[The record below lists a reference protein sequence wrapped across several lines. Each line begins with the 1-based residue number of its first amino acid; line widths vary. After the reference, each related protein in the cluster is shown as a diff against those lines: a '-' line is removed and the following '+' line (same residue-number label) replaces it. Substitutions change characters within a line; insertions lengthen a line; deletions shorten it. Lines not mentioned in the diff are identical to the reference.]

1 MLFQI
6 TEHSITGCWYGRR
19 NAEEKAVSSDELY
32 TVLRGFSS
40 WIGQA
45 QHISATKIED
55 VSSTAP
61 FTVYMKDCAS
71 HDSKFMFAL
80 WLSSNRDDNQKVY
93 ALNVEQAPNTDHVVS
108 RRDFNPGE
116 IPGFPAYIF
125 VDTSRCK
132 LYTLKPHDI
141 LNTGR
146 KQFDAAVRYY
156 MEMHHGSIERSIA
169 VEQDGTRIV
178 SLNMVGENGETL
190 SPKFESEIERQPT
203 SSDEIINR
211 CSEIRKVIRIRKLR
225 NLPIAE
231 KRSLLAGMLE
241 FFSASVDDSDIVD
254 SNRVKL
260 EFDVRLTRQ
269 EVKKILRHQENNIA
283 NEEIGFKFKND
294 QKVLWANNTIIRKN
308 IEIPLDETDAI
319 VSSANL
325 LAGLEAV
332 RDFIV

>member
-1 MLFQI
+1 
-6 TEHSITGCWYGRR
+6 
-19 NAEEKAVSSDELY
+19 
-32 TVLRGFSS
+32 
-40 WIGQA
+40 
-45 QHISATKIED
+45 
-55 VSSTAP
+55 
-61 FTVYMKDCAS
+61 
-71 HDSKFMFAL
+71 MFAL

-93 ALNVEQAPNTDHVVS
+93 ALNVEQAPNTNHVVS

-125 VDTSRCK
+125 VDTSRCR

-178 SLNMVGENGETL
+178 SLNMVGENGEPL

-203 SSDEIINR
+203 SSDEIIKR

-231 KRSLLAGMLE
+231 KRTLLSSMLE

-269 EVKKILRHQENNIA
+269 EVKKILRHQESNIA

-332 RDFIV
+332 RSFIV